1 MSQKHSRAG
10 RILLGAICGGI
21 LGFILALFVCFLP
34 IGNRIANSFN
44 GLNAGFLILLVY
56 FPASTLIGAITGAL
70 IVAWRLRDRG

>member
-44 GLNAGFLILLVY
+44 GLNGAFFMLNVFIV
-56 FPASTLIGAITGAL
+56 STLIGAITGAL
-70 IVAWRLRDRG
+70 IVAWRMRDRG